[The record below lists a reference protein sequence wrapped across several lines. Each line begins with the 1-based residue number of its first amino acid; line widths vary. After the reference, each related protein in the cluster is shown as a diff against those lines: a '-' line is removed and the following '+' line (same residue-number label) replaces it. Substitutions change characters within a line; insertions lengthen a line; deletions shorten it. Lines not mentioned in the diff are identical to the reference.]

1 MNKNAGILNEILIGE
16 WLMSP
21 SHLLQIGHFM
31 QTVVTSGVENERK
44 KEDAISCLSF
54 FNDDLQKIYP
64 REVSEI
70 PTGSIAVIDC
80 VGPIMKYW
88 SWWFVGADEIV
99 AQLDFANSL
108 ENIEAIV
115 LRIDG
120 PGGAV
125 SAISPFID
133 FASRKQK
140 PLVALCD
147 ASLSLHRWIPDAVAD
162 YQMADNDISA
172 RFGSVGVV
180 STWTDATKYY
190 EAMGVVMEEVYPKES
205 EHKNEIWR
213 LYKDDPDA
221 AKKMLRDM
229 HLSPMAI
236 KFQEA
241 VKAAHPNLLEE
252 EGVLSGR
259 TFTAEDAVRI
269 GMINGIGNLQ
279 EAMRI
284 AQSLSEMSAIE
295 N

>member
-1 MNKNAGILNEILIGE
+1 MNLNAAILNEILAGQ

-31 QTVVTSGVENERK
+31 QNVVTYGAEHKRQKN
-44 KEDAISCLSF
+44 DGISCLSF
-54 FNDDLQKIYP
+54 FNDDLHQIHP
-64 REVSEI
+64 REVNEI
-70 PTGSIAVIDC
+70 PMGSIAVINC
-80 VGPIMKYW
+80 VGPIMKNW

-108 ENIEAIV
+108 ENVAGIV

-133 FASRKQK
+133 FAKRKQK

-162 YQMADNDISA
+162 FQMAENDISA

-180 STWTDATKYY
+180 STWTDLSKYY
-190 EAMGVVMEEVYPKES
+190 ENMGVVMEEVYPKES
-205 EHKNEIWR
+205 KHKNEVWR
-213 LYKDDPDA
+213 LYKDDPEA
-221 AKKMLRDM
+221 AKKMLADE

-236 KFQEA
+236 KFQNA
-241 VKAAHPNLLEE
+241 VRAAHPNILEE
-252 EGVLSGR
+252 EGVLTGR
-259 TFTAEDAVRI
+259 TFSADDAVRI
-269 GMINGIGNLQ
+269 GMINAIGDLSQ
-279 EAMRI
+279 AMQM
-284 AQSLSEMSAIE
+284 AQSLSEMSAI
-295 N
+295 